1 MINPFVKLTNIL
13 KITVISMISILLLM
27 TTLYLLIKFWHKN
40 IFDSIRLEQA
50 LKLEINDEND
60 QITNHI
66 NSCVGRATVQYI
78 SPVSVIL
85 HIPTK
90 RYFEIGSKAN
100 IRQLIKERINS
111 EEFRETI
118 NDILPN
124 YRFESKTRYHKD
136 EFTLKGTRIYEE
148 RHCLW

>member
-1 MINPFVKLTNIL
+1 MINPFAKLINIL
-13 KITVISMISILLLM
+13 KITVISVISILLLIAI
-27 TTLYLLIKFWHKN
+27 LYLLIKFWHKS

-50 LKLEINDEND
+50 LKLETKNEND
-60 QITNHI
+60 QITDHI
-66 NSCVGRATVQYI
+66 NRCVLRATVQYI
-78 SPVSVIL
+78 SPASVIL
-85 HIPTK
+85 YIPTK

-136 EFTLKGTRIYEE
+136 EFTLKGTRI
-148 RHCLW
+148 